1 MSDKDFYKNAM
12 DKIALHTMEEID
24 TKQIRQKKKNMHARH
39 RKMAAAVAL
48 VILITGGTVYAAKIG
63 IFDAIFQ
70 NTKQLYNQ
78 QETEVILTT
87 EEEHIYAVDEDGNY
101 MILNDDGTPFDIKA
115 AYTEA
120 RDKGYIY
127 PYQICLDEEDYHT
140 YERMGIFDEED
151 LKNSI
156 FNDDYTEITIDGET
170 YHLEK
175 SYMQKEDE
183 PKDQCVLWAFPMSNW
198 EQRAEIF
205 ARETML
211 WTKKDMVIP
220 LVEGKVKVYDNMN
233 DELIPDAISQEDL
246 ENAEVDL
253 YGDFLRVNG
262 TYYVFNGIY
271 DEADESGLI
280 LRPVE
285 GYQGDLAYDP
295 DGYEGRTYYS
305 IEEWMEIE

>member
-1 MSDKDFYKNAM
+1 MSEKDFYKNAM

-24 TKQIRQKKKNMHARH
+24 TKQIRQKKKNMYARH

-140 YERMGIFDEED
+140 YERTGIFDEED

-170 YHLEK
+170 
-175 SYMQKEDE
+175 
-183 PKDQCVLWAFPMSNW
+183 
-198 EQRAEIF
+198 
-205 ARETML
+205 
-211 WTKKDMVIP
+211 
-220 LVEGKVKVYDNMN
+220 
-233 DELIPDAISQEDL
+233 
-246 ENAEVDL
+246 
-253 YGDFLRVNG
+253 
-262 TYYVFNGIY
+262 
-271 DEADESGLI
+271 
-280 LRPVE
+280 
-285 GYQGDLAYDP
+285 
-295 DGYEGRTYYS
+295 
-305 IEEWMEIE
+305 

>member
-140 YERMGIFDEED
+140 YERTGIFDEED

-211 WTKKDMVIP
+211 WTKKDLKFFIFKFSFINLRHHIARANSVCLDTVTTPFKGHGLRQIDHTG
-220 LVEGKVKVYDNMN
+220 LGGTVERKC
-233 DELIPDAISQEDL
+233 AC
-246 ENAEVDL
+246 A
-253 YGDFLRVNG
+253 F
-262 TYYVFNGIY
+262 
-271 DEADESGLI
+271 
-280 LRPVE
+280 
-285 GYQGDLAYDP
+285 
-295 DGYEGRTYYS
+295 
-305 IEEWMEIE
+305 

>member
-183 PKDQCVLWAFPMSNW
+183 PKDQCVLWAF
-198 EQRAEIF
+198 Q
-205 ARETML
+205 
-211 WTKKDMVIP
+211 
-220 LVEGKVKVYDNMN
+220 
-233 DELIPDAISQEDL
+233 
-246 ENAEVDL
+246 
-253 YGDFLRVNG
+253 
-262 TYYVFNGIY
+262 
-271 DEADESGLI
+271 
-280 LRPVE
+280 
-285 GYQGDLAYDP
+285 
-295 DGYEGRTYYS
+295 
-305 IEEWMEIE
+305 